1 MNKIEFQEYKGENDI
16 RINKVKTTKR
26 TTSFNRKTI
35 KKVVPP
41 DVPGENNNVSKINTN
56 NNLINSNQQNQITQQ
71 EKVQNIS
78 NINDIT
84 NISGFNKNLLP

>member
-41 DVPGENNNVSKINTN
+41 DVPGENNNASKINTN
-56 NNLINSNQQNQITQQ
+56 NNLNNSNQQNQITQQ
-71 EKVQNIS
+71 EKDQNIS
-78 NINDIT
+78 MV
-84 NISGFNKNLLP
+84 FYLL